1 MLDSE
6 RLCPDYLARVES
18 LDFVTPYLPSEV
30 CMGRKQSPILN
41 HNKLKLGFFSPNCS
55 GGMSVTKVPER
66 WVNSW
71 ENNIALAKLADESG
85 IEFLLP
91 IARWIG
97 YGGETDF
104 HGSVL
109 ETLTWA
115 TGLLA
120 HTKRINIFATVHTA
134 FIHPVVAAKQL
145 ATADQLGRGRL
156 GLNVVAG
163 WNKPEYD
170 AFGIDLPEKHSDRY
184 ALAQEWFDVVTQI
197 WNHHGPF
204 NWDGHFY
211 HLKNIYGYPRPFDGP
226 PPIMNAAGSGEGR
239 SFAVR
244 NADFLFAI
252 SVDLEKSKSEVA
264 DIKEKARRIN
274 RDTGVFTLC
283 HVVCRPTHKEAEDY
297 YRYYADEHADWGAVE
312 NLMNLQGLHA
322 QSFPAEALQT
332 LRGRFA
338 AGHGTFPLVG
348 DAEAIV
354 KEMEKIT
361 AAGFAGTTLSFVDYV
376 KEFPYFRDEVIPRL
390 EKKGLRAKFGQ

>member
-1 MLDSE
+1 
-6 RLCPDYLARVES
+6 
-18 LDFVTPYLPSEV
+18 
-30 CMGRKQSPILN
+30 MGRKQSPILN
-41 HNKLKLGFFSPNCS
+41 NNKLKLGFFSPNCS
-55 GGMSVTKVPER
+55 GGMAVTKVPER

-71 ENNIALAKLADESG
+71 DNNIQLAKLADEAG

-120 HTKRINIFATVHTA
+120 NTKRINVFATVHTA

-145 ATADQLGRGRL
+145 ATADQLGHGRL
-156 GLNVVAG
+156 GLNIVAG

-184 ALAQEWFDVVTQI
+184 ALAQEWFDVVKTI
-197 WNHHGPF
+197 WNHNGPSDW
-204 NWDGHFY
+204 NGKFY
-211 HLKNIYGYPRPFDGP
+211 HLKGVYGFPRPYDGI

-239 SFAVR
+239 EFAAR

-252 SVDLEKSKSEVA
+252 SVDLEKSKAEVDA
-264 DIKEKARRIN
+264 IKATATKLGRN
-274 RDTGVFTLC
+274 TGVFTLC
-283 HVVCRPTHKEAEDY
+283 HVVCRPTKKEAEDY
-297 YRYYADEHADWGAVE
+297 YRYYAHDHADWGAVD
-312 NLMNLQGLHA
+312 NLMRLQGMHA
-322 QSFPAEALQT
+322 QSFPAEALQM
-332 LRGRFA
+332 LRDRFA
-338 AGHGTFPLVG
+338 AGHGTYPLVG
-348 DAEAIV
+348 DPDTIA

-361 AAGFAGTTLSFVDYV
+361 ASGFAGTTLSFVDYV

-390 EKKGLRAKFGQ
+390 EKKGLREKFTAAG